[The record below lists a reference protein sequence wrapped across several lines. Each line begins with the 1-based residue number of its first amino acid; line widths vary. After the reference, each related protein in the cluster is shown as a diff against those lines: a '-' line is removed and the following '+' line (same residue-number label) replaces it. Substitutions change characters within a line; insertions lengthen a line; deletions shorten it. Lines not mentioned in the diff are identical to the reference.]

1 MPGAFGS
8 LYGAGDRRAS
18 IGVTMKYLN
27 NLELNLTYAKFMG
40 GADLNDRPLADRSYV
55 AFNAKYSF

>member
-1 MPGAFGS
+1 
-8 LYGAGDRRAS
+8 
-18 IGVTMKYLN
+18 MKYLN